1 MTENNNLQADSN
13 MQVLTAQEIFEM
25 EAKPKTKKD
34 IVIDYII
41 SFLPIV
47 AGIISLLEY
56 YFVPNFDGKKNT
68 HVYGIFMLILTAIP
82 LVMFVISFFNKNVHR
97 KLRKIAPFYAFVL
110 ILLTLY
116 DLATLKT
123 NKLIMPYFPWVD
135 HVFNSALSDA
145 ALLIESLVSSIK
157 LLAEGYI
164 IGVVLGVITGIL
176 CGYSDKVAYW
186 IQPFLKLIGPIPTTT
201 WLPVVMVIAASLH
214 GAAIFV
220 IVIGVWF
227 SVSLATITGIRSI
240 DEAYYEAAQTLGAK
254 GGELV
259 YRIAIPCALP
269 NIFQGMIQGMSLACN
284 SLLVAEM
291 LGVDS
296 GLGWYINWQRGWA
309 EFSKMYAAIVIICL
323 LFFTV
328 NKILKV
334 ASDKLLVW
342 KEGRI

>member
-1 MTENNNLQADSN
+1 MTEIDNVKDD
-13 MQVLTAQEIFEM
+13 QVNQLLTAEEIFEM
-25 EAKPKTKKD
+25 EAKPKTRKD
-34 IVIDYII
+34 IIIDYII
-41 SFLPIV
+41 SFLPIL
-47 AGIISLLEY
+47 AGILSLLEY
-56 YFVPNFDGKKNT
+56 YFIPNFEGKKNT
-68 HVYGIFMLILTAIP
+68 HVYGAFMMILIAIP
-82 LVMFVISFFNKNVHR
+82 LVMFVFSFFNKNAHR
-97 KLRKIAPFYAFVL
+97 NLRKIAPFYAFVL
-110 ILLTLY
+110 LLLTAY

-135 HVFNSALSDA
+135 HVFNSALSDSD
-145 ALLIESLVSSIK
+145 LLLESLISSIK

-164 IGVVLGVITGIL
+164 LGVVLGVITGIL
-176 CGYSDKVAYW
+176 CGYSDKVSYW

-201 WLPVVMVIAASLH
+201 WLPVVMVIASSLH

-227 SVSLATITGIRSI
+227 SVSLATITGIRNI
-240 DEAYYEAAQTLGAK
+240 DEEYYEAAQTLGARSS
-254 GGELV
+254 ELV

-309 EFSKMYAAIVIICL
+309 EFSKMYAAIIIICL

-328 NKILKV
+328 NKLLKEM
-334 ASDKLLVW
+334 SKRLLVW